1 MQKYERGAQGNVRGE
16 QEQKWEIPFPKFR
29 NGKGVKQID
38 SQISGT
44 ELRGFHSL
52 ELPLTPGK
60 YASTCANS
68 RPQPPFD
75 PTKGT
80 PVVRGLRTCVTW
92 LSTHWALSAPSPRL
106 SPPLRCTA
114 FHCLQVRGRSP
125 NRPSVEKKSQEIK
138 LLQGSRGE
146 KNHNML
152 KVAKSPFA
160 TETEKYSESLLVML
174 RLGKTVPTNIAVTSE
189 KCSKSL

>member
-1 MQKYERGAQGNVRGE
+1 MGNSISKIQEREGSETKRFPNFGNGTQRLSFPGIPAHP
-16 QEQKWEIPFPKFR
+16 WEICIHLCQFPP
-29 NGKGVKQID
+29 
-38 SQISGT
+38 S
-44 ELRGFHSL
+44 
-52 ELPLTPGK
+52 
-60 YASTCANS
+60 
-68 RPQPPFD
+68 PPFD

-152 KVAKSPFA
+152 KVAKSQFA